1 MNHNASTVDYI
12 IFRIFIQTPT
22 NENSASALSQLV
34 NGDGCVPTVTGWLF
48 PAHPRDTGPV
58 QSWPAREHP
67 TGSFGDTRGR
77 RRPRKSSAGRVAPDG
92 GSSARTSSGP
102 ALDAGRPTSNYFQ
115 DKCPC
120 TVSKVWCP
128 RPLHTS
134 WRLYVA
140 GVAVAAV
147 RHDVSLQLPRLLVWD
162 ASSWHAISQCSQLI
176 WHPILIPFAPAGSW
190 QATCSDIDALFSSR
204 QLA

>member
-34 NGDGCVPTVTGWLF
+34 NDDGCVPTVTGWLF
-48 PAHPRDTGPV
+48 PAHPRDRGPV

-102 ALDAGRPTSNYFQ
+102 ALDAGRPTSEYLL
-115 DKCPC
+115 DKDPC
-120 TVSKVWCP
+120 TASKVWCP
-128 RPLHTS
+128 GPQRMSL
-134 WRLYVA
+134 RCVA
-140 GVAVAAV
+140 LPAAVAAV
-147 RHDVSLQLPRLLVWD
+147 RNDARLQLLLLV
-162 ASSWHAISQCSQLI
+162 ACE
-176 WHPILIPFAPAGSW
+176 AGG
-190 QATCSDIDALFSSR
+190 
-204 QLA
+204 